1 MASSIGSH
9 LVQQSV
15 ECVRDE
21 ILILVPRDFGDVS
34 RARARASTL
43 PILPILVGIIM
54 FGFNAA

>member
-21 ILILVPRDFGDVS
+21 ILILVPSDFGDVS
-34 RARARASTL
+34 RARARARAMCNYECAKTS
-43 PILPILVGIIM
+43 
-54 FGFNAA
+54 